1 MQVKDIMSRKVE
13 VVEASSPI
21 QVAAEKMRNYD
32 IGMLPVRD
40 GDKLVGMLTDRDI
53 TVRATATGLDPTSTE
68 IKDVVT
74 PGVTYC
80 FENQNLEE
88 AAQIMQS
95 NRVRRLVV
103 LNQQKKL
110 AGIVSI
116 GDLAAKS
123 GIDQL
128 TGKTI
133 KEVSA

>member
-21 QVAAEKMRNYD
+21 QAAAERMRNCD

-53 TVRATATGLDPTSTE
+53 TVRATATGLDPTNTE
-68 IKDVVT
+68 IKDVVS

-80 FENQNLEE
+80 FENQTVEE

-95 NRVRRLVV
+95 NRVRRLIV

-110 AGIVSI
+110 SGIVSI

-133 KEVSA
+133 KEVSV